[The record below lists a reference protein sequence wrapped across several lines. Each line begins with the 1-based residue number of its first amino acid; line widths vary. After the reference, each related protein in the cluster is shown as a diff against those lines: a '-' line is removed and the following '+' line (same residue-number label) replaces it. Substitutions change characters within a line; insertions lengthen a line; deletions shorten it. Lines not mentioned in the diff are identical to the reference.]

1 MSRAQLVI
9 READLQDPE
18 DSRALVAIIDCYA
31 REPGGQNAPLSA
43 HAREAL
49 APGLQAHPAAFALLA
64 WRASFAQRAEGERSP
79 EGGFAQRAEGERS
92 PSDWTAVGAAV
103 CVWGF
108 STFTGCPSLNV
119 HDLAVL
125 PDHRGRGVGRRLL
138 EEAERRARV
147 RGSSKLTLEV
157 HATNEAAIHLYRR
170 FGFGPWDTPTLFVT
184 KPLPGSPS

>member
-1 MSRAQLVI
+1 MDAAGGATGVVI
-9 READLQDPE
+9 READLRDPAE
-18 DSRALVAIIDCYA
+18 SRALVEIIDCYA

-43 HAREAL
+43 FARAAL
-49 APGLQAHPAAFALLA
+49 APGLRAHPAAFALLA
-64 WRASFAQRAEGERSP
+64 WDGAA
-79 EGGFAQRAEGERS
+79 
-92 PSDWTAVGAAV
+92 AVGAAV

-138 EEAERRARV
+138 EEIERRARA

-157 HATNEAAIHLYRR
+157 HASNEGAMRLYRR

-184 KPLPGSPS
+184 KPITGSQP